1 MSPMVVDPGQLQ
13 AAHLAALLLLLLL
26 NGTAGEEDGR
36 KLMG

>member
-13 AAHLAALLLLLLL
+13 AAHPAALFLLFLL
-26 NGTAGEEDGR
+26 NGTAGEEDGK